1 MSVDSESADEVCAC
15 CGKAE
20 VDDVKLKKCAC
31 NLVRY
36 CGVDCQTNHRPQ
48 HKKACKKRL
57 AEKRVDLLLTQPDSS
72 HLGECPLCCLPL
84 PLKMTESTLYTCCSK
99 IICHGCDYANS
110 LRELE
115 KGLDHKCPFCREPV
129 AKTREEEEQR
139 SMKRIKAN
147 DPVAICGFGKQRF
160 REGDYGEAFKYY
172 SKAAELGFADA
183 HWEVAGAYLNG
194 RGVEKD
200 TKKAFHQLEEAAI
213 GGHHHA
219 RFNLGVLEHNAG
231 RSDRAVKHF
240 VIGASLGDDKSLDNV
255 RKLHAAGVA
264 KKEDY
269 DAALCGYQSAA
280 DATKSEQR
288 GAAAAAFALR
298 GRSW

>member
-1 MSVDSESADEVCAC
+1 MSADSAEADEVCAS
-15 CGKAE
+15 CGEAE

-31 NLVRY
+31 NLVKY
-36 CGVDCQTNHRPQ
+36 CSVDCQKNHRPL

-84 PLKMTESTLYTCCSK
+84 SLKMAESTLYACCSK
-99 IICHGCDYANS
+99 IICHGCVYANKK
-110 LRELE
+110 RELE
-115 KGLDHKCPFCREPV
+115 QGLDHKCPFCREPD

-139 SMKRIKAN
+139 SMKRVKAN

-160 REGDYGEAFKYY
+160 HEGDYDEAFKYY

-183 HWEVAGAYLNG
+183 HYEVAGAYLNG

-200 TKKAFHQLEEAAI
+200 TKKHKYHLEEAAI

-219 RFNLGVLEHNAG
+219 RYSLGYQEYNGG

-240 VIGASLGDDKSLDNV
+240 IIGASLGDDRSLDNV
-255 RKLHAAGVA
+255 RKLHAAGIA

-280 DATKSEQR
+280 DAIKSEQRQR
-288 GAAAAAFALR
+288 GAAAVAR
-298 GRSW
+298 RW